1 MEVSNHTYC
10 PLQRHARASASGSA
24 GSTWQCLLLSQ
35 WVQFS
40 ANKIEEPLDVCTA
53 HATLAVFAL
62 AWSGW
67 LVCGGCN
74 LHLSV
79 HSLGYCVQCSF
90 PSQPPG
96 CHTRLIVA
104 IGCAPHAYV
113 CCVTCGLSTVEALGC
128 LLYSTANNAQQS
140 SRKTKG
146 PEPPVNSSFPTKQHK
161 VQPTQTSRLCRA
173 AGHASFFSSA
183 TVKHVLLPQW
193 LPRLLVSV
201 SETD

>member
-128 LLYSTANNAQQS
+128 LLYSTANNMHSNPHARQRGPNHLS
-140 SRKTKG
+140 IPPFPRNSTKSN
-146 PEPPVNSSFPTKQHK
+146 PLRLAASA
-161 VQPTQTSRLCRA
+161 VQRA
-173 AGHASFFSSA
+173 THHFSA
-183 TVKHVLLPQW
+183 VPQ
-193 LPRLLVSV
+193 
-201 SETD
+201 